1 MKLDSIPQRKKRS
14 LKVIRLLKKHYPGAE
29 CSLIYKNPLELLIST
44 MLSAQCTDARV
55 NKVTPTLFAKFPRTE
70 DLAKASVASII
81 KIIYSTGFYKNK
93 AKNIKACCQKLVKD
107 YEGQVPDKME
117 DLVTLPGVGRKTAN
131 VVLGNAFGIPGMV
144 VDTHVT
150 RISNR
155 LGFAQG
161 RDAVKLEREL
171 EKVVPKKEW
180 TGFSHYLIEHGRAIC
195 RARHAKCEE
204 CFLRAECPRL
214 GLK

>member
-1 MKLDSIPQRKKRS
+1 MKLDSLSKRRERS
-14 LKVIRLLKKHYPGAE
+14 RKVIDLLKKHYPQAQ
-29 CSLIYKNPLELLIST
+29 CSLTYKNPLELLIAT

-55 NKVTPTLFAKFPRTE
+55 NQVTPRLFAKFKRAE
-70 DLAKASVASII
+70 DLARASVLSIS

-107 YEGQVPDKME
+107 YRGQVPCRLE

-131 VVLGNAFGIPGMV
+131 VVLGSAFGIPAMV

-155 LGFAQG
+155 MGLAWGK
-161 RDAVKLEREL
+161 DPVKLEREL
-171 EKVVPKKEW
+171 EKVVLKKEW
-180 TGFSHYLIEHGRAIC
+180 IGFSHYLIEHGRALC
-195 RARHAKCEE
+195 KARQAKCDD
-204 CFLRAECPRL
+204 CFFNSKCPKL
-214 GLK
+214 ELK